1 MTKRELNIATLI
13 IVAVCFLVYGNTLKN
28 DYSLDDNYVI
38 VDNPIVEKGI
48 KGIPQI
54 FKSHYVNRDIEKHS
68 YRPVT
73 LATFAIEYQF
83 FKANPTIGHLINLL
97 LYTLTCIILLRL
109 LLRLFRSYH
118 WMLAALA
125 TFIFLFLPVHSEPI
139 NNIKSRDELLC
150 LLFALSALFQFVK
163 YADRK
168 KWFSLMLGILL
179 MILSLLSKA
188 SSVTF
193 LAIIPLTMYFFTDI
207 KWKRLLSTMMVI
219 CVALLLV
226 KLGSMRVTGPIE
238 SVRENMFHENPF
250 YENGTAHL
258 NRIPMGFYT
267 IGIYLGLL
275 TFPKDLI
282 CYYGYNQVDMVGWG
296 DPMFWVS
303 AIVVLAIASLCIYK
317 FRSKSPLVFGA
328 IYFLIA
334 ISMFANVAK
343 PVVGIIGER
352 FTYVP
357 SVGFAIAIAFL
368 ILKLVK
374 YPLLNEGKKSYYGY
388 ILFGILSVF
397 FISSTLRIVTRNQD
411 WKDNLTLMRHDVKL
425 APDSAKLHALIG
437 GTLFHQIRG
446 ESNVQRRHSM
456 TVEAIN
462 HYKSSV
468 DLYEEYYT
476 SWNNMGTLYFNELK
490 DYQSAKNCY
499 NKAVN
504 IRPEYPAS
512 LYSLGYCYE
521 LEGEFDKAIQNY
533 QRVLEID
540 PEYSAAKTHLQNLL
554 MTKSN

>member
-1 MTKRELNIATLI
+1 MTKRELNIANLI
-13 IVAVCFLVYGNTLKN
+13 IVAVCFLVYGNTLNN

-38 VDNPIVEKGI
+38 VDNPIVEKGV

-73 LATFAIEYQF
+73 LTSFAIEYQF
-83 FKANPTIGHLINLL
+83 FEANPTIGHLVNLL
-97 LYTLTCIILLRL
+97 LYTITCILLLRL
-109 LLRLFRSYH
+109 LLRLFKSYH

-125 TFIFLFLPVHSEPI
+125 TFIFLILPVHSEAV

-168 KWFSLMLGILL
+168 KWYSLAFGIIL
-179 MILSLLSKA
+179 MALSLLSKA
-188 SSVTF
+188 SSITF
-193 LAIIPLTMYFFTDI
+193 LAIIPLTLYFFTDI
-207 KWKRLLSTMMVI
+207 KWKRLLVAMTVI
-219 CVALLLV
+219 CVALLMV

-238 SVRENMFHENPF
+238 SVRESMFHENPF
-250 YENGTAHL
+250 YENGTSHL

-267 IGIYLGLL
+267 ILIYLGLL

-282 CYYGYNQVDMVGWG
+282 CYYGYNQVEIVGWG
-296 DPMFWVS
+296 DPLFWVS
-303 AIVVLAIASLCIYK
+303 AIVVFTIAVWCIYK
-317 FRSKSPLVFGA
+317 FRSKSPIIFGA
-328 IYFLIA
+328 LFFLIT

-357 SVGFAIAIAFL
+357 SVGFAIAIACI
-368 ILKLVK
+368 ILKFVK
-374 YPLLNEGKKSYYGY
+374 YPLRKEDSKSY
-388 ILFGILSVF
+388 FGLIFIGIIGVV
-397 FISSTLRIVTRNQD
+397 FISCSLKIVTRNLD
-411 WKDNLTLMRHDVKL
+411 WKDNLTLMRHDIKL

-437 GTLFHQIRG
+437 GTLFHQIKV
-446 ESNVQRRHSM
+446 ESIGQKRLNM

-462 HYKSSV
+462 HYKNAV
-468 DLYEEYYT
+468 DIYKEYYT

-490 DYQSAKNCY
+490 DYKSAKNCY
-499 NKAVN
+499 EMAVS
-504 IRPEYPAS
+504 IKPDYPTS

-521 LEGEFDKAIQNY
+521 LEGDFDLAISSY
-533 QRVLEID
+533 KRVIEID
-540 PEYSAAKTHLQNLL
+540 PEYTAAKIHLRNLL
-554 MTKSN
+554 LTRSN